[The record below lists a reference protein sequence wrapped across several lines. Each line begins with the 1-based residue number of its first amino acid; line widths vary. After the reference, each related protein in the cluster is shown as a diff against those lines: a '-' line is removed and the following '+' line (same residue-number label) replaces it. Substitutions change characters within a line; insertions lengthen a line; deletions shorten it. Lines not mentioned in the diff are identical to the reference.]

1 MTKTDI
7 IAICHANGLRDS
19 VIINEII
26 LVAKAFDGSVRKQYR
41 EVVEYIR
48 AVIDGQ

>member
-1 MTKTDI
+1 MSQTDI
-7 IAICHANGLRDS
+7 INLCKANGLKDM

-41 EVVEYIR
+41 EVMEYIR
-48 AVIDGQ
+48 AVIECQ